1 MRQQPN
7 FKHYTRGGQ
16 ISFHNLRMWD
26 QITKTL
32 VMICFLPGV
41 VSSLPVCDGGI
52 PELAEVFFVFFSR
65 KMLNTILNSM
75 IRIAPEITSYSWKI
89 YAHPDMGIAL

>member
-1 MRQQPN
+1 MRNEPN

-32 VMICFLPGV
+32 SLMCLFLWGMLTVLFAWFFIPLERITHALAFYYARFLELIGQKHTFAL
-41 VSSLPVCDGGI
+41 SFRPQSLFRQ
-52 PELAEVFFVFFSR
+52 LSQ
-65 KMLNTILNSM
+65 N
-75 IRIAPEITSYSWKI
+75 
-89 YAHPDMGIAL
+89 